1 MDFSV
6 DSSCSCEIS
15 DSDGSC
21 GFLEFDGARVFHF
34 LIFSIGAV
42 GYKNV
47 VSFGEWVF
55 HLGVV

>member
-42 GYKNV
+42 G
-47 VSFGEWVF
+47 
-55 HLGVV
+55 